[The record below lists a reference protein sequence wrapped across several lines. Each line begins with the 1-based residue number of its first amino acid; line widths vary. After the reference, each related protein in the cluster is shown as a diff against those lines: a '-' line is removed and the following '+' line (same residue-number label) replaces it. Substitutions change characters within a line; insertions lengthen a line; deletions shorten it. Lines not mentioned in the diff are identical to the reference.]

1 MSQNESSITSLIS
14 AFARAYHVEH
24 DEPLIFND
32 VVARKL
38 ITAQEFADIG
48 ANMVQGIQFFHP
60 DADRQFGG
68 DPEQILK
75 WITQVQLSPITLARS
90 AYSEQVILQEAVL
103 GVKQVIILG
112 AGMDTFAIRH
122 PELEHTLDIIEV
134 DLPPAQK
141 LKKECLQ
148 QAELVI
154 PRNLYFVPMDFT
166 YEVIHTD
173 LRSEAWKNVK
183 TLFTLLGV
191 SYYLSKDDLFR
202 LIHNAFSDLPAGSS
216 IVFDYADEYLY
227 EEKGYYNRVEN
238 MVKMAAMGGEPM
250 KSCFT
255 YAELEHLLEQAG
267 LLIYEHLTPEEVQAR
282 YFSQRTDNL
291 SAFETIH
298 LIHAVKK

>member
-1 MSQNESSITSLIS
+1 M
-14 AFARAYHVEH
+14 
-24 DEPLIFND
+24 
-32 VVARKL
+32 
-38 ITAQEFADIG
+38 
-48 ANMVQGIQFFHP
+48 
-60 DADRQFGG
+60 
-68 DPEQILK
+68 
-75 WITQVQLSPITLARS
+75 
-90 AYSEQVILQEAVL
+90 
-103 GVKQVIILG
+103 
-112 AGMDTFAIRH
+112 
-122 PELEHTLDIIEV
+122 
-134 DLPPAQK
+134 
-141 LKKECLQ
+141 
-148 QAELVI
+148 
-154 PRNLYFVPMDFT
+154 
-166 YEVIHTD
+166 
-173 LRSEAWKNVK
+173 K